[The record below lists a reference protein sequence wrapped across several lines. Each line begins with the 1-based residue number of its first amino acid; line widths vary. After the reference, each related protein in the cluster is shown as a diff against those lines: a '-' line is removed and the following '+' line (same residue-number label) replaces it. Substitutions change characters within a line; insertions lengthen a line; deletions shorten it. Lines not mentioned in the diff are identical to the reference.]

1 MFQRLLN
8 DFRDLDLLLRRDQLG
23 QDELKSAA
31 ATKRPA
37 LPRESGCS
45 AICFLSG
52 DIHYVHQRGE
62 GRGGGGVLIKHRR
75 RSRDKLLEVCE
86 GFVQHSEAG

>member
-1 MFQRLLN
+1 MFQCLLN

-37 LPRESGCS
+37 FPRESGCTG
-45 AICFLSG
+45 ICFLLG
-52 DIHYVHQRGE
+52 DIHYLHQRGE
-62 GRGGGGVLIKHRR
+62 GWGGGGGLR
-75 RSRDKLLEVCE
+75 
-86 GFVQHSEAG
+86 GF